1 MVFSPRQAICIMRE
15 MVETAGSNGD
25 ATADK
30 QNEEMAK
37 RLLDQLQQ
45 EKSEVGSTWS
55 FILQADPELRSVVV
69 GTIRRNT
76 WSADI
81 EAQEIYRE
89 ILHQTHRLKLNDN
102 GVQDKAIVETI
113 FRHVYNAFCE
123 VISDRVLDF
132 ALAVVELSGGG
143 GGWPTQLA
151 EIFQDGPQQA
161 ETLSMARAKFAIHAI
176 IVFISLLPTTL
187 QDEACVASLLSMMQE
202 IKRDPALTMRFACC
216 DSISCE
222 NSSADILIPMIAKVV
237 LGGAFKPWEFHSVS
251 AATHQLEEASGVQ
264 RDPALGVDK
273 VVDKVVVKH
282 ESATP
287 GPANVEVG
295 KSQKNDN
302 LGEQAHP
309 RWMTFTDVMSLP
321 HVAHIDN
328 GGELHMFALQLE
340 EMLFAT

>member
-1 MVFSPRQAICIMRE
+1 MKAPIFQPTTTYQSLSRDTLFIDDMIAIINKGFQGGDMACPDTQLAKGYAISVALEFAFNQGVSFQGKMAPTWSSLRDKLFASCVK

-55 FILQADPELRSVVV
+55 FILQADPKLRSVVV

-113 FRHVYNAFCE
+113 FRHVYNACCE

-132 ALAVVELSGGG
+132 ALAVVDLSGGG

-151 EIFQDGPQQA
+151 EIFQDGPKQA

-176 IVFISLLPTTL
+176 IAFISSLPTTL
-187 QDEACVASLLSMMQE
+187 QDEACVGSLLSMMQE
-202 IKRDPALTMRFACC
+202 IKRDPALKMRFACC
-216 DSISCE
+216 DSIS
-222 NSSADILIPMIAKVV
+222 
-237 LGGAFKPWEFHSVS
+237 
-251 AATHQLEEASGVQ
+251 
-264 RDPALGVDK
+264 
-273 VVDKVVVKH
+273 
-282 ESATP
+282 
-287 GPANVEVG
+287 
-295 KSQKNDN
+295 
-302 LGEQAHP
+302 
-309 RWMTFTDVMSLP
+309 
-321 HVAHIDN
+321 
-328 GGELHMFALQLE
+328 
-340 EMLFAT
+340 